1 MNSLYIII
9 PAYNEEENIEKVLEG
24 WYPIIEKHHGDGN
37 SRLVIIDDGSKDQT
51 FSIVEKYAKTHP
63 LTQIL
68 HKQNGGHG
76 AAFHGDGNSRLVII
90 DDGSKDQTFS
100 IVEKYAKTH
109 PLTQIL
115 HKQNGGHG
123 AALLYGYEY
132 ALKQGAEF
140 VFQTDSDGQTLPEEF
155 EMFWKEKDEY
165 DMVIGHRNKRED
177 GISRVFVTKILKYV
191 IWICFGVSIRDANTP
206 FRLMR
211 GDTLQR
217 YISLIPPEFNLSF
230 VTKILK
236 YVIWICFG
244 VSIRDA
250 NTPFRLMRGDTLQR
264 YISLIPPEFNLS
276 NVLITVIFV
285 KQGCKVKFLPI
296 TFRPR
301 QGGVNSINLKKI
313 IRIGKQAMV
322 DFWRIT
328 VIFVKQGCKVKFL
341 PITFRPRQGGV
352 NSINLKKIIRI
363 GKQAMVDF
371 WRINKVLR

>member
-24 WYPIIEKHHGDGN
+24 WYPIIEKH
-37 SRLVIIDDGSKDQT
+37 
-51 FSIVEKYAKTHP
+51 
-63 LTQIL
+63 
-68 HKQNGGHG
+68 
-76 AAFHGDGNSRLVII
+76 HGDGNSRLVII

-217 YISLIPPEFNLSF
+217 YISLIPPEFNLS
-230 VTKILK
+230 
-236 YVIWICFG
+236 
-244 VSIRDA
+244 
-250 NTPFRLMRGDTLQR
+250 
-264 YISLIPPEFNLS
+264 
-276 NVLITVIFV
+276 NVLISVIFV

-296 TFRPR
+296 
-301 QGGVNSINLKKI
+301 I
-313 IRIGKQAMV
+313 
-322 DFWRIT
+322 
-328 VIFVKQGCKVKFL
+328 
-341 PITFRPRQGGV
+341 FRPRQGGV